1 MTSYQF
7 TVLNLKE
14 LNLAPENVNT
24 LGDLIQNIREEIAD
38 KKYLVDEIKE
48 VLNLYDKIE
57 RINKFVLDEN
67 NFFNDNNDGILFDDE
82 FFDSIREDKITRQ
95 FLEIKEKNIFDEE
108 ELEEKN
114 KELNELWYNK
124 SNNEMF
130 EELTHDAVRD
140 YIDFIKYAIDQILE
154 DINEYFY
161 EIYYNYEE
169 VDYLNKPFEN

>member
-130 EELTHDAVRD
+130 EELTHDEVKD
-140 YIDFIKYAIDQILE
+140 YIDFIKYAMYQMLE
-154 DINEYFY
+154 NLNEYFY

>member
-82 FFDSIREDKITRQ
+82 FFDSIRKDKITRQ

>member
-1 MTSYQF
+1 MTSYEF

-38 KKYLVDEIKE
+38 KKYLADEIKD
-48 VLNLYDKIE
+48 VLNLYNKIE

-108 ELEEKN
+108 ELEEKETEI
-114 KELNELWYNK
+114 KEFWYNK
-124 SNNEMF
+124 SNTEMY
-130 EELTHDAVRD
+130 ESLTHDEVKD
-140 YIDFIKYAIDQILE
+140 YIEFIKYAMHQMLE
-154 DINEYFY
+154 NLNEYFY